1 MINNSPQNILRI
13 LDQDDTDSY
22 NLYLPVSGDAQN
34 ALCAVLFKVD
44 NQVDEQLCE
53 ETYAIAFVNQTR
65 AEDYNS
71 SVFKTWDELESQTC
85 VKFREIQK
93 QLNPALSDEDML
105 PDGDIAHITMYSRQD
120 FSNIVDLCHDI
131 IKSIEIGGYE
141 PLDARHLFRSFYA
154 FKNPYNPVPQNHYSM
169 N

>member
-65 AEDYNS
+65 
-71 SVFKTWDELESQTC
+71 
-85 VKFREIQK
+85 
-93 QLNPALSDEDML
+93 
-105 PDGDIAHITMYSRQD
+105 
-120 FSNIVDLCHDI
+120 
-131 IKSIEIGGYE
+131 
-141 PLDARHLFRSFYA
+141 
-154 FKNPYNPVPQNHYSM
+154 
-169 N
+169 